1 MGYLFHKRYQGART
15 RAGAIWKLH
24 QLQAVLWLSWTL
36 MVAAVGGWQWR
47 ADALAHHPLN
57 LLALAIHCTTAG
69 LVGLVAITW
78 LEMRLE
84 PWRFLN

>member
-1 MGYLFHKRYQGART
+1 MSYLLHKRYQGARA

-24 QLQAVLWLSWTL
+24 QLQAVLWFAWTL
-36 MVAAVGGWQWR
+36 LVAAVGCWQWR

-57 LLALAIHCTTAG
+57 LLALAIHCAAAG
-69 LVGLVAITW
+69 LVGLVAMTW